1 MLALL
6 MLLSTS
12 LPLTAGAFPA
22 INYLYTASLYS
33 FFLLLITSVAA
44 VARYTSLFTSFIKS
58 DENHGK
64 SRLSSPFC
72 FAFLF
77 CLATSQERVIFVTC
91 SEYSTHPFHFSYTE
105 IRLYKWGTDAS
116 RIQKKSEQKKI
127 FFIFIFTGHGWRSGV
142 CGVCCRHDDVFMDVL
157 HVLHKSFI
165 AQEELVAQR
174 AASRIGPTNKGRMLF
189 IKKFKLQFFQ
199 K

>member
-1 MLALL
+1 MRALL
-6 MLLSTS
+6 MLSTS

-77 CLATSQERVIFVTC
+77 FVWQPRRNV
-91 SEYSTHPFHFSYTE
+91 SFLLRALNIQPPFHFSSTE
-105 IRLYKWGTDAS
+105 IRLYK
-116 RIQKKSEQKKI
+116 
-127 FFIFIFTGHGWRSGV
+127 
-142 CGVCCRHDDVFMDVL
+142 
-157 HVLHKSFI
+157 
-165 AQEELVAQR
+165 
-174 AASRIGPTNKGRMLF
+174 
-189 IKKFKLQFFQ
+189 
-199 K
+199 